1 MKATI
6 ACLPGDGIGP
16 EVIEATQTVLKAVA
30 EAYGHSFE
38 MENYPIGGIA
48 IDQFQ
53 NPLPDSTLEAC
64 QNADAV
70 LLGAVGGPKWDAPDA
85 PMRPEQGLLAIR
97 KGLAV
102 YANLRPV
109 KPHPRLLHAS
119 PLKAEK
125 IAEVDLIFVR
135 ELTSGIYFGQPKKRW
150 VEEGEERAVDTLA
163 YSESE
168 VRRIAHLAF
177 QLASQR
183 KHKVTSIDK
192 ANILETS
199 RLWRKVV
206 SEVAK
211 EYPDVTLEHLLVDAA
226 AMYLLQRP
234 ASFDVLVTENMFGDI
249 LTDEASMLTGSMGN
263 MASASL
269 GDYQNQH
276 GKPRGLYEPIHGS
289 APDIAGKG
297 IANPVGTILSAALL
311 LRHSLGLE
319 QEAQAIERAVDET
332 LGLGILS
339 PDLGGSANTAA
350 MTRVI
355 IERLAAATVPA

>member
-16 EVIEATQTVLKAVA
+16 EVVGAAQTVLRAVA
-30 EAYGHSFE
+30 NAYGHVFE

-53 NPLPDSTLEAC
+53 NPLPDFTLKAC
-64 QNADAV
+64 QEADAV
-70 LLGAVGGPKWDAPDA
+70 LLGAVGGPQWDSPDA
-85 PMRPEQGLLAIR
+85 PLRPEQGLLAIR
-97 KGLAV
+97 KALGV

-125 IAEVDLIFVR
+125 VAEVDLIFVR
-135 ELTSGIYFGQPKKRW
+135 ELTSGIYFGEPKRRW
-150 VEEGEERAVDTLA
+150 VEEGEEHAVDTMA
-163 YSESE
+163 YREHE
-168 VRRIAHLAF
+168 VRRIAQLAF
-177 QLASQR
+177 RLAAQR
-183 KHKVTSIDK
+183 RGKVTSIDK

-206 SEVAK
+206 NEVAQQ
-211 EYPDVTLEHLLVDAA
+211 YPQVTLEHLLVDAA

-269 GDYQNQH
+269 GDSLNRH
-276 GKPRGLYEPIHGS
+276 GKARGLYEPIHGS

-311 LRHSLGLE
+311 LRYSLGLE
-319 QEAQAIERAVDET
+319 GEAQAVERAVEET
-332 LGLGILS
+332 LSLGILS

-350 MTRVI
+350 MTHSI
-355 IERLAAATVPA
+355 LERFAAATVPV

>member
-1 MKATI
+1 MNATI

-16 EVIEATQTVLKAVA
+16 EVIDATQTVLQAVA
-30 EAYGHSFE
+30 SAYGHAFE
-38 MENYPIGGIA
+38 MESYPIGGVA

-53 NPLPDSTLEAC
+53 NPLPDFTLQAC
-64 QNADAV
+64 QQADAV

-97 KGLAV
+97 KGLGV

-119 PLKAEK
+119 PLKTEI

-135 ELTSGIYFGQPKKRW
+135 ELTSGIYFGEPKRRW
-150 VEEGEERAVDTLA
+150 IEAGEERAVDTMA
-163 YSESE
+163 YTERE
-168 VRRIAHLAF
+168 IRRIAHLAF
-177 QLASQR
+177 RLAEQR
-183 KHKVTSIDK
+183 RRKVTSIDK
-192 ANILETS
+192 ANVLETS

-206 SEVAK
+206 SDVARD
-211 EYPDVTLEHLLVDAA
+211 YPQVTLEHLLVDAA

-234 ASFDVLVTENMFGDI
+234 TSFDVLVTENMFGDI

-269 GDYQNQH
+269 GDSLNRH

-289 APDIAGKG
+289 APDIAGRG

-311 LRHSLGLE
+311 LRYSLGLE
-319 QEAQAIERAVDET
+319 QEAAAVERAVEET
-332 LGLGILS
+332 LSLGILS

-355 IERLAAATVPA
+355 IERLAKDTVPA

>member
-1 MKATI
+1 MKAII

-16 EVIEATQTVLKAVA
+16 EVIEATQTVLQAVA
-30 EAYGHSFE
+30 NAYGHTFE
-38 MENYPIGGIA
+38 MENYPIGGAA
-48 IDQFQ
+48 IDQYQ
-53 NPLPDSTLEAC
+53 TPLPPFTLEAC
-64 QNADAV
+64 QAADAV
-70 LLGAVGGPKWDAPDA
+70 LLGAVGGPKWDSPDA

-97 KGLAV
+97 KGLEV
-102 YANLRPV
+102 FANLRPV

-119 PLKAEK
+119 PLKMEK

-135 ELTSGIYFGQPKKRW
+135 ELTSGIYFGQPKRRW
-150 VEEGEERAVDTLA
+150 VEAGEERAVDTMA
-163 YSESE
+163 YTESE
-168 VRRIAHLAF
+168 VRRVAKLAF
-177 QLASQR
+177 ELARQR
-183 KHKVTSIDK
+183 KRKVTSIDK
-192 ANILETS
+192 ANVLETS

-206 SEVAK
+206 NEVAK
-211 EYPDVTLEHLLVDAA
+211 DYPQVTLEHLLVDAA

-269 GDYQNQH
+269 GDTQNRH
-276 GKPRGLYEPIHGS
+276 GRPRGLYEPIHGS

-311 LRHSLGLE
+311 LRYSLGLE
-319 QEAQAIERAVDET
+319 REAEAVERAVEET
-332 LGLGILS
+332 LNLGILS

-350 MTRVI
+350 MTRKI
-355 IERLAAATVPA
+355 IEQLDAAAIPT